1 MSTRSIASRPFWYPY
16 DPSLFTV
23 NQGVY
28 GKDLCSRPQFLQRWW
43 AFLRKT
49 LMIYVFVVECVSIP
63 NCFYIFQFVTC
74 FLFYPGSWTL
84 NLSLMYPKKL
94 RKKISLPNDDDEPV
108 DIRKRPMWTEGEW
121 LRVYLGTNN
130 VGDNTRS
137 PSSTMT
143 KMRSKR
149 EATEQENESIRH
161 RVLRRVGAASR
172 RKTSKFAKQRLP
184 NQQEAKRFQC
194 LFRRPS
200 NTYKYALFPN
210 AVDSDLALYYLIMY
224 VVFSVLSVLSLFDM
238 YSPLVTSNSISTLF
252 MQ

>member
-1 MSTRSIASRPFWYPY
+1 MMMTSPWTSESALCGPKGSDYESTKEQP
-16 DPSLFTV
+16 
-23 NQGVY
+23 
-28 GKDLCSRPQFLQRWW
+28 
-43 AFLRKT
+43 
-49 LMIYVFVVECVSIP
+49 
-63 NCFYIFQFVTC
+63 
-74 FLFYPGSWTL
+74 
-84 NLSLMYPKKL
+84 
-94 RKKISLPNDDDEPV
+94 
-108 DIRKRPMWTEGEW
+108 
-121 LRVYLGTNN
+121 NN

-137 PSSTMT
+137 PCSTMV

-149 EATEQENESIRH
+149 EATEQENEAIRH

-172 RKTSKFAKQRLP
+172 RKTSKFSKQRLP

-224 VVFSVLSVLSLFDM
+224 VVFFVLSVLSLFDM

-252 MQ
+252 SFLCNNFE